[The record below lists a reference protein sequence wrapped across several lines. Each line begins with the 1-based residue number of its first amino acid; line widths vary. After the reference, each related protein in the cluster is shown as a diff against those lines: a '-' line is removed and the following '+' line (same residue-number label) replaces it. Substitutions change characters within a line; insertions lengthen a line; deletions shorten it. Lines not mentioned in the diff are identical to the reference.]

1 LRLEENDILVGQD
14 IKYVIENQG
23 RCRQKIRIYLKK
35 KNQGLWPGAD
45 RRKSGV
51 PLRRD
56 GHSEPIHNAAMDTWN
71 IFEIS
76 FHDFTRLE
84 RSIIP
89 AHGY

>member
-1 LRLEENDILVGQD
+1 MSLKIKGDAAKKLESISRRRIRVYGQA
-14 IKYVIENQG
+14 
-23 RCRQKIRIYLKK
+23 RI
-35 KNQGLWPGAD
+35 GA
-45 RRKSGV
+45 KAA
-51 PLRRD
+51 
-56 GHSEPIHNAAMDTWN
+56 SEPIHNAAMDTWN